1 MNETGTAVESAEAF
15 ARRVLPVYT
24 AALAGDSFWAAEI
37 AAKVRQVGLLWARS
51 GGDLDVLLDTV
62 NQMAGELMDSALR
75 DHRGLQRRC
84 SVLRR
89 FGDACGRVAVE
100 LLWGFRQA
108 NQDASASTGLSRS
121 SRDLAL
127 ALLAGETRQLRS
139 ADDRI
144 ALGYAVVAVRTK
156 GAPANAVESAFQ
168 WCGSPGTLTL
178 LRNGRGYVLIP
189 VHTEQEAARVCER
202 VAVALQ
208 PHGVWTAVTWVRSA
222 QVPDGR
228 QTVSDVLALV
238 TTLRLPPGVYRRQDV
253 LLEYAA
259 MRSPGTARAFR
270 RLIEPVMTS
279 DALRET
285 LEALIAEDGNRSR
298 AAERLVIHR
307 STIDY
312 RLDRIEQLTGQSPG
326 TLPGMRTLTSAYA
339 LWSLSEEEPVRDFDF
354 AELGRA

>member
-1 MNETGTAVESAEAF
+1 
-15 ARRVLPVYT
+15 
-24 AALAGDSFWAAEI
+24 
-37 AAKVRQVGLLWARS
+37 
-51 GGDLDVLLDTV
+51 
-62 NQMAGELMDSALR
+62 
-75 DHRGLQRRC
+75 
-84 SVLRR
+84 
-89 FGDACGRVAVE
+89 
-100 LLWGFRQA
+100 
-108 NQDASASTGLSRS
+108 
-121 SRDLAL
+121 
-127 ALLAGETRQLRS
+127 
-139 ADDRI
+139 
-144 ALGYAVVAVRTK
+144 
-156 GAPANAVESAFQ
+156 
-168 WCGSPGTLTL
+168 
-178 LRNGRGYVLIP
+178 
-189 VHTEQEAARVCER
+189 
-202 VAVALQ
+202 
-208 PHGVWTAVTWVRSA
+208 VWTAVTWVRSA

-259 MRSPGTARAFR
+259 MRSPGTAHAFR
-270 RLIEPVMTS
+270 RLIEPVMTA

-354 AELGRA
+354 AELRRA